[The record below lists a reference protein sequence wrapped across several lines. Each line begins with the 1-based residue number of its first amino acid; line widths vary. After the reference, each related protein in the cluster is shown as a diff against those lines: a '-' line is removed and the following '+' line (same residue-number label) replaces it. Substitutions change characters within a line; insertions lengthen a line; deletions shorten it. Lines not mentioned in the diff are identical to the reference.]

1 MDAGTAGS
9 GRTLAINRFLQ
20 RFVYGLINN
29 GEQNM
34 SKASANLVVAI
45 KAANKVLSAAFAS
58 GDMKKT
64 AACYTKNARLLAP
77 NTPACN
83 GQAAIARFWSGA
95 RDMGI
100 GRVVLRTLEIE
111 SHGTTANETG
121 TYTLKTARGANLD
134 KGKYVVVWKSQRGKW
149 KLHWDI
155 FNSNDPS

>member
-1 MDAGTAGS
+1 
-9 GRTLAINRFLQ
+9 
-20 RFVYGLINN
+20 
-29 GEQNM
+29 M
-34 SKASANLVVAI
+34 SKASANLVAAI
-45 KAANKVLSAAFAS
+45 KAANEVLSAAFAS

-64 AACYTKNARLLAP
+64 AACYTKNARLLAQ

>member
-1 MDAGTAGS
+1 
-9 GRTLAINRFLQ
+9 
-20 RFVYGLINN
+20 
-29 GEQNM
+29 M

-111 SHGTTANETG
+111 SHGKPEIRINYTAPQIVDAAEQTVSG
-121 TYTLKTARGANLD
+121 R
-134 KGKYVVVWKSQRGKW
+134 R
-149 KLHWDI
+149 
-155 FNSNDPS
+155 